1 MHAELLVLRF
11 VHIVGAIVWVGG
23 GVYVAF
29 FLIPALLPNPSLIP
43 QVMDGLQRR
52 KVFVILPTIGLL
64 VILAGIRLLWIDSA
78 GFDDSFMAT
87 GPGRMFS
94 IGGAAGII
102 AFLIQVLVQRPA
114 GARLGKIAA
123 ALAGSPAP
131 EERQRLTQEADRLRR
146 RNGRAVLW
154 AVIFG
159 LIAATAMSI
168 ARYV

>member
-1 MHAELLVLRF
+1 
-11 VHIVGAIVWVGG
+11 
-23 GVYVAF
+23 
-29 FLIPALLPNPSLIP
+29 
-43 QVMDGLQRR
+43 
-52 KVFVILPTIGLL
+52 
-64 VILAGIRLLWIDSA
+64 
-78 GFDDSFMAT
+78 MAT
-87 GPGRMFS
+87 GPGRAFS

-123 ALAGSPAP
+123 AMSGSPAP
-131 EERQRLTQEADRLRR
+131 EERQRLGQEADRLRR

>member
-1 MHAELLVLRF
+1 
-11 VHIVGAIVWVGG
+11 
-23 GVYVAF
+23 
-29 FLIPALLPNPSLIP
+29 
-43 QVMDGLQRR
+43 
-52 KVFVILPTIGLL
+52 
-64 VILAGIRLLWIDSA
+64 
-78 GFDDSFMAT
+78 
-87 GPGRMFS
+87 MFS

-131 EERQRLTQEADRLRR
+131 EERQRLAQEADRLRR